1 MAQGGRHIT
10 GLDTMIITG
19 QDIIVIIGRGSIIL
33 TSGRGIILL
42 IDMDH
47 GGERSWNLNLH
58 VLSMLNALNR
68 SPIPSGYL

>member
-33 TSGRGIILL
+33 TSGRGIILPM
-42 IDMDH
+42 DMDH
-47 GGERSWNLNLH
+47 GGERSWNLNFQCSL
-58 VLSMLNALNR
+58 
-68 SPIPSGYL
+68 YF